1 MYGFQGLESQ
11 TRNTISLLS
20 VLNMVPFWTD
30 SLSCRLRMLFDAL
43 RDHVFLQCRS
53 RSMIGQWALGTR
65 CHDCQGRSGSR
76 VLRLVGSNVKIL
88 ESKMSPTDLIY
99 LSMLVGAIPLG
110 HLVKISGSPARKEFL
125 CMVAGISLSL
135 ALVGRGILHSFVAVA
150 GTYLIVILLGKR

>member
-1 MYGFQGLESQ
+1 MGPWVQNG
-11 TRNTISLLS
+11 
-20 VLNMVPFWTD
+20 
-30 SLSCRLRMLFDAL
+30 
-43 RDHVFLQCRS
+43 
-53 RSMIGQWALGTR
+53 MIVER
-65 CHDCQGRSGSR
+65 RSGFR
-76 VLRLVGSNVKIL
+76 VLHLVGISRSNVKIL

-125 CMVAGISLSL
+125 CMAAGICLSL